1 MADEFDFSDASFDFS
16 AGRSPVGGA
25 RAASPLAPKPAL
37 PPRFP
42 AAAPPEAPAAG
53 APLSPASV
61 AALERRWE
69 ATLAEFRVA
78 SSAREAELQA
88 LLAAEVAGL
97 RGALAEA
104 DDELAAARAD
114 NEARVADLLRS
125 QATLSTGLSALAAE
139 NVALRAA
146 AEAAG
151 KTAVEA
157 VAAAEARHAEELAA
171 QGRRLSRA
179 LAQNE
184 LLRAELSG
192 MANSVLA
199 VLVSPRRPASPRAA
213 SEGVAAAEAEAA
225 AAGTLGGGSRRGS
238 PEQGAL
244 GDDAGFP
251 PARADLAGL
260 FESSL
265 APAAPLSP
273 AMAALARMALGVQ
286 TRAY

>member
-25 RAASPLAPKPAL
+25 RVASPLAPL

-213 SEGVAAAEAEAA
+213 SEGAAAAEAEAA
-225 AAGTLGGGSRRGS
+225 GALGAGGGS

-273 AMAALARMALGVQ
+273 AAAALARMALGIQ